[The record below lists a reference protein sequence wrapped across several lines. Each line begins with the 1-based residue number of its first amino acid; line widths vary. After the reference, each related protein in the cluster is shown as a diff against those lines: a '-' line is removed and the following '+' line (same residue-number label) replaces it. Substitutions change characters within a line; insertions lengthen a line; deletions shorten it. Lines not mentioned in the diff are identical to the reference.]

1 MLHFE
6 LQRESRILTLT
17 PEGPLQGADFQKLA
31 AAVDPFIEAGGDLQG
46 VLVDA
51 PAFPGWQTFG
61 DLISHVKFVKNHERH
76 IRKIAVVSDS
86 GFLSVMPSIVS
97 HFIHAEVRHF
107 AGGEKTQALAWLED
121 NGAPELLNKK
131 PGG

>member
-6 LQRESRILTLT
+6 IQRESRILTLA
-17 PEGPLQGADFQKLA
+17 PEGPLEAADFQKLG

-51 PAFPGWQTFG
+51 PAFPGWQSFG
-61 DLISHVKFVKNHERH
+61 DMISHVKFVRNHERH

-86 GFLSVMPSIVS
+86 GFLSVMPHVVR
-97 HFIHAEVRHF
+97 HFVHAEVRHF
-107 AGGEKTQALAWLED
+107 AGNEKAKALAWLEEKA
-121 NGAPELLNKK
+121 GAA
-131 PGG
+131 